1 MLPRSATVGLLAVLG
16 FGFISPCQAQA
27 NRVPE
32 AQVEAPRWR
41 ITFTPDLW
49 ASGLTGN
56 VGVGGLVTEVSLS
69 FSDIIDQF
77 DIGVMGLLEA
87 RRTPWVLR
95 ADLFFVNLGDETG
108 AITVNQEQL
117 MLQPEVGRTIVTEPW
132 GTVDLL
138 VGARY
143 WNLSVDLT
151 APPEELS
158 SSQGW
163 VDATFG
169 AAWRFQPG
177 QHWRLFAK
185 GDLGGGGSQFT
196 WQGLGG
202 AGYNLGS
209 CCTLVAAYRYL
220 DVDYQKDRG
229 LVYDVHLNGPAL
241 GLTLHF

>member
-1 MLPRSATVGLLAVLG
+1 MAVLLGVPG
-16 FGFISPCQAQA
+16 FRFIPAADAQA

-32 AQVEAPRWR
+32 AQVEPPRWR
-41 ITFTPDLW
+41 ITFTPNFW

-69 FSDIIDQF
+69 FSDIMDQF

-95 ADLFFVNLGDETG
+95 ADMFFVNLGDEAG
-108 AITVNQEQL
+108 GITVDQEQL
-117 MLQPEVGRTIVTEPW
+117 MLQPEVGATIVNEPW
-132 GTVDLL
+132 GMVDLL

-151 APPEELS
+151 APSNELS
-158 SSQGW
+158 DSQGW

-169 AAWRFQPG
+169 AAWLYQPG
-177 QHWRLFAK
+177 PHWRLFAK

-202 AGYNLGS
+202 VGYNLS
-209 CCTLVAAYRYL
+209 RCCTLLAAYRYL

-241 GLTLHF
+241 GVTLHF